1 MFTELDR
8 IVKDRI
14 WNLPAFK
21 ISEDKKRILYDT
33 AFILIDDNA
42 KYKRIIYKHIF
53 KKAEKGSFNI
63 NILGK
68 LYIFCNLISLRT
80 KLLCLSPFMFLI
92 LGKAFLLKNTLFF
105 ALIGIIFLLLFIL
118 FSLLVYE
125 ILYYQF
131 SKINNLIEYLNH
143 TQKEVNSYISDFL
156 GEISRIESKDYDL
169 SDIGNKISKQ
179 FIKIEISKLSFRE
192 KGIHL
197 FELVMGF
204 LLSVFVLYMLGD
216 LSVISIQKIASVL
229 HLEKISFVKNLS
241 LENVFLILFPLFITI
256 VRDLAIRACAN
267 RSRDLH
273 KSLAILE
280 TLYPDKV

>member
-1 MFTELDR
+1 VLSGFLFTTTMHPYMLR
-8 IVKDRI
+8 TTG
-14 WNLPAFK
+14 P
-21 ISEDKKRILYDT
+21 
-33 AFILIDDNA
+33 
-42 KYKRIIYKHIF
+42 
-53 KKAEKGSFNI
+53 FNI

-68 LYIFCNLISLRT
+68 LYIFYNLISLKT
-80 KLLCLSPFMFLI
+80 KLFYISPFMFLI
-92 LGKAFLLKNTLFF
+92 LGKTFLLKNTLFF
-105 ALIGIIFLLLFIL
+105 ALTGIIFLLLFIL
-118 FSLLVYE
+118 SSLLVYQ

-131 SKINNLIEYLNH
+131 SKIDNLIEYLNH

-156 GEISRIESKDYDL
+156 SEISRIESKDYNL
-169 SDIGNKISKQ
+169 NDIGNKISKQ

-197 FELVMGF
+197 FELVTGF
-204 LLSVFVLYMLGD
+204 LLSVLVLYILGD
-216 LSVISIQKIASVL
+216 QSVIFIQKIASVL

>member
-1 MFTELDR
+1 MFNELDE

-21 ISEDKKRILYDT
+21 ISENKKRILYDA
-33 AFILIDDNA
+33 AFVLENA
-42 KYKRIIYKHIF
+42 KYKRIIF
-53 KKAEKGSFNI
+53 KKAKQGSLNI

-68 LYIFCNLISLRT
+68 LYISCNLISLKT
-80 KLLCLSPFMFLI
+80 KLLCLSPIIFLI
-92 LGKAFLLKNTLFF
+92 LGKVFLLQKTLFF
-105 ALIGIIFLLLFIL
+105 ALAGIIFLLLSL
-118 FSLLVYE
+118 PSSLLVYE
-125 ILYYQF
+125 FLYYQF
-131 SKINNLIEYLNH
+131 SKIDSLIEYLNH
-143 TQKEVNSYISDFL
+143 TQKEVDSYISDFL

-169 SDIGNKISKQ
+169 NDIGNKISKQ

-204 LLSVFVLYMLGD
+204 LLSVLVLYMLGD
-216 LSVISIQKIASVL
+216 QSVIFIQKIASVL
-229 HLEKISFVKNLS
+229 HLEKINFVKNLS

-256 VRDLAIRACAN
+256 ARDLAIRSCAN